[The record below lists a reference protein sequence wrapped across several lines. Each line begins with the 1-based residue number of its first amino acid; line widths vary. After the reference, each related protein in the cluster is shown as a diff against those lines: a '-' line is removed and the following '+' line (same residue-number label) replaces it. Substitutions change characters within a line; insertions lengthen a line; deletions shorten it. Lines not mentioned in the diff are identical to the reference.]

1 MTSPIVLVHLD
12 VPVLA
17 FDEAERYVS
26 DSSRAW
32 RWSDA
37 QYVAADGTSYDPR
50 ITGQITYRR
59 ASTCVLW
66 SRRPAQSGLGT
77 IDLVNVDGALD
88 DLLALPVRD
97 ARVAVYWLES
107 ASEAP
112 DTATQV
118 AGGFVD
124 RIESVGEQILRIV
137 TTDVLDR
144 LAKPLTTATYAT
156 GIGPIIGRPQPVAIG
171 RPLSVPLLLVDD
183 IDYYYDAHDT
193 AGEVAVLNVRD
204 AGFPLAEGS
213 RWQEAPAPRVGI
225 ELLQLPVGTIVA
237 DLAGDATSTIVWAV
251 DETDGDFAAATWAGS
266 PSAPPEWTVTTLDGG
281 AVSKITTPVSGA
293 WLRIGST
300 SGGPDWARLT
310 SVTPMTAGERYTIRI
325 VVDAHAFVG
334 PLRVLE
340 TGTPARLIMTITD
353 PGTHVVSWVADG
365 GSLRLEVE
373 SQPAQPLPGAVV
385 TLATAY
391 RRQIDA
397 LVPHRWD
404 AALLTLCE
412 RAGIDTADID
422 TAGLDSAA
430 DAWPLGV
437 SFWSAQAPTC
447 RAVADQ
453 VADSV
458 LALLHSD
465 NRGRL
470 SARLLAPPAIDA
482 VPALDID
489 DIDVIGEISYSQD
502 RAGNVP
508 RAISA
513 GRNWHVYRADD
524 VADGVADDER
534 ALLTAEYRFR
544 AAVGAL
550 GPEIEPRWRVDS
562 RAGREADRET
572 DVGLPT
578 LLDTAEDAQAL
589 ADRIEALWP
598 VGHVARWIECDV
610 YATRSA
616 LQALR
621 PGAVVRVTSQ
631 RWALD
636 QQLTVLVELEGS
648 AGESAAKLLLWTVRD
663 PSLESVT
670 WARSDIDWTR
680 DDITWS
686 TP

>member
-12 VPVLA
+12 VPVYA
-17 FDEAERYVS
+17 FDDADRYIS
-26 DSSRAW
+26 YSSRAW

-88 DLLALPVRD
+88 ELLAVPMRD
-97 ARVAVYWLES
+97 ARVSVYWLDGP
-107 ASEAP
+107 AEAP
-112 DTATQV
+112 SPSTQI

-124 RIESVGEQILRIV
+124 RVESVGEQVLRII
-137 TTDVLDR
+137 TTDILDR
-144 LAKPLTTATYAT
+144 LAKPLTDGTYTT
-156 GIGPIIGRPQPVAIG
+156 GISQIIGRPKPVAIG

-213 RWQEAPAPRVGI
+213 RWREAPAPRVGI

-251 DETDGDFAAATWAGS
+251 DESDGDFAAATWSGS
-266 PSAPPEWTVTTLDGG
+266 PSAPPGWTVTTLGGG
-281 AVSKITTPVSGA
+281 AASKVSAPVAGA
-293 WLRIGST
+293 WLRVGIPSN
-300 SGGPDWARLT
+300 GPDWARLT
-310 SVTPMTAGERYTIRI
+310 SVATMTPGERYTIR
-325 VVDAHAFVG
+325 VDVDPYIFVG

-340 TGTPARLIMTITD
+340 TGSPPRLVMTITE
-353 PGTHVVSWVADG
+353 PGTHVVSWLAHG
-365 GSLRLEVE
+365 GALRLEVE
-373 SQPAQPLPGAVV
+373 DQPSQPTPGAVV

-422 TAGLDSAA
+422 TAGLASAA
-430 DAWPLGV
+430 DAWPRGV

-447 RAVADQ
+447 RSVADQ
-453 VADSV
+453 IADSV

-465 NRGRL
+465 HRGRL
-470 SARLLAPPAIDA
+470 AASLLEPPAPDA
-482 VPALDID
+482 TPALDID
-489 DIDVIGEISYSQD
+489 DIDVIGEISYAQD

-524 VADGVADDER
+524 IADGVSDDER
-534 ALLTAEYRFR
+534 ALLVAEYRYR
-544 AAVGAL
+544 ARVGAL
-550 GPEIEPRWRVDS
+550 GPEIEPRWRMDS
-562 RAGREADRET
+562 RASREAERET

-578 LLDTAEDAQAL
+578 LLDTAVDAQAL
-589 ADRIEALWP
+589 AERVAALWP
-598 VGHVARWIECDV
+598 IGHVARWIECEV
-610 YATRSA
+610 YAPRSA
-616 LQALR
+616 LQVLR
-621 PGAVVRVTSQ
+621 PGSIVRVTSE
-631 RWALD
+631 RWSLD

>member
-1 MTSPIVLVHLD
+1 VPVVLVHLD
-12 VPVLA
+12 VPTLDVDIDDKYTVVGA
-17 FDEAERYVS
+17 REWRFS
-26 DSSRAW
+26 DSP
-32 RWSDA
+32 
-37 QYVAADGTSYDPR
+37 YTAADGTSYDPR

-59 ASTCVLW
+59 ASTSVLW
-66 SRRPAQSGLGT
+66 SRRPAQSGLGE
-77 IDLVNVDGALD
+77 IEIVNVDGALD
-88 DLLALPVRD
+88 VLLAIPMRN
-97 ARVAVYWLES
+97 ARVSVYWLDSS
-107 ASEAP
+107 ADAP
-112 DTATQV
+112 GTATQI

-124 RIESVGEQILRIV
+124 RVESAGEQTLKII
-137 TTDVLDR
+137 TTDILDR
-144 LAKPLTTATYAT
+144 LAKPITEATYTA
-156 GIGPIIGRPQPVAIG
+156 GISPIIGRPKPVAIG

-193 AGEVAVLNVRD
+193 AGELAVLNVRD
-204 AGFPLAEGS
+204 AGIALGEGS
-213 RWQEAPAPRVGI
+213 RWQEAPSPRVGI

-251 DETDGDFAAATWAGS
+251 DETEGDVAAATWSGS
-266 PSAPPEWTVTTLDGG
+266 PSAPPGWTVATLDGG
-281 AVSKITTPVSGA
+281 ALSKITTPVTGA

-310 SVTPMTAGERYTIRI
+310 SVDTMTAGERYTIRV

-340 TGTPARLIMTITD
+340 TGSPSRLITTITE

-373 SQPAQPLPGAVV
+373 SQPAQPLPAAVV

-404 AALLTLCE
+404 AALLTLCA
-412 RAGIDTADID
+412 RAGIETADID
-422 TAGLDSAA
+422 TAGLDAAA
-430 DAWPLGV
+430 DAWPRGV
-437 SFWSAQAPTC
+437 SFWSAQAPSC
-447 RAVADQ
+447 RSVADQ

-465 NRGRL
+465 HRGRL
-470 SARLLAPPAIDA
+470 AARLLEPPAIDA
-482 VPALDID
+482 TPALEID
-489 DIDVIGEISYSQD
+489 DIDVIGEISYAQD

-513 GRNWHVYRADD
+513 GRNWHVYSADD
-524 VADGVADDER
+524 IADGVSDEER

-544 AAVGAL
+544 ARVGAL
-550 GPEIEPRWRVDS
+550 GPEIDALWRVDT

-578 LLDTAEDAQAL
+578 LLDTAADAEAL
-589 ADRIEALWP
+589 ADRVAALWP
-598 VGHVARWIECDV
+598 VGHVARWIECEV
-610 YATRSA
+610 YAPRSA

-621 PGAVVRVTSQ
+621 PGSIVRVTSE
-631 RWALD
+631 RWSLS
-636 QQLTVLVELEGS
+636 QQLTVLVEISGS
-648 AGESAAKLLLWTVRD
+648 AGDSAAQLLLWTVRD